1 MFFQSAKR
9 RDRQDDD
16 RRRGRVASEG
26 EGEGEGQD
34 QDQSKGKALYWPR
47 PTVRAW
53 LPAALAPAGG
63 PQGPAASVTAS
74 AVDELRTGIGTAALA
89 FRGYDQTNLGRSPEL
104 LAHPVYGPIVRGVLD
119 QASQIAA
126 AAVGRPID
134 LAARIE
140 AQEVSTLE
148 CFAEDVAT
156 IVAMEL
162 AQLAI
167 LEQVFEV
174 NVREA
179 RLSFGYS
186 IGEMSAMV
194 NGGVYTME
202 QLLPIPLAFAADCAA
217 MAADTTMG
225 ILFSRGS
232 ILHAGDVVR
241 LCTAVSSQ
249 GRGLIGP
256 SAYLSPNTVL
266 VIGQGDTLDRLE
278 PLMGEFLPAR
288 TNLRRKP
295 NHWPPLHTPLVW
307 QKNIPNRTAMA
318 LYQTAGGLQRPRPT
332 VLSCV
337 TGAAS
342 YDELNSRDLLT
353 RWVDHPQRL
362 WDVIYETLGS
372 GIDLVVHVGPA
383 PNLVPATFERLS
395 NNVLKQMGNRY
406 VRALG
411 RGVVSSLNQHAW
423 LARLLPSKAAL
434 LRAPFIAHIILE
446 DWLLAQPVQEKAWA
460 GAGPHRG
467 PTA

>member
-1 MFFQSAKR
+1 MFFQSARR
-9 RDRQDDD
+9 RDRQDGD
-16 RRRGRVASEG
+16 RRRGRIASEG
-26 EGEGEGQD
+26 
-34 QDQSKGKALYWPR
+34 KALHWPR
-47 PTVRAW
+47 PTVRPW
-53 LPAALAPAGG
+53 LPSSARAAGEEAGLA
-63 PQGPAASVTAS
+63 QGPARPGA
-74 AVDELRTGIGTAALA
+74 ELRAGIGTAAFA

-104 LAHPVYGPIVRGVLD
+104 LAHPVFGPIVRRVLD
-119 QASQIAA
+119 EASQVATK
-126 AAVGRPID
+126 AVGRPID

-140 AQEVSTLE
+140 AQAPTSLE
-148 CFAEDVAT
+148 TFAEDAAT

-174 NVREA
+174 PVREA

-186 IGEMSAMV
+186 IGELSAMIV
-194 NGGVYTME
+194 GGVYSLD
-202 QLLPIPLAFAADCAA
+202 QILPIPLGFAADCAEL
-217 MAADTTMG
+217 AADTTMG
-225 ILFSRGS
+225 VLFSRGS
-232 ILHAGDVVR
+232 FLHAEDVER

-249 GRGLIGP
+249 GAGLIGP

-266 VIGQGDTLDRLE
+266 VIGQGDTLNRLE
-278 PLMGEFLPAR
+278 PLIGEYLPPK

-318 LYQTAGGLQRPRPT
+318 LYHVVGGLQKPKPT

-337 TGAAS
+337 TGSAS
-342 YDELNSRDLLT
+342 YDELNSRDLLIQ
-353 RWVDHPQRL
+353 WVDHPQRL
-362 WDVIYETLGS
+362 WDVIYETLGA

-406 VRALG
+406 VKALG
-411 RGVVSSLNQHAW
+411 RGVASSMNQHAW

-446 DWLLAQPVQEKAWA
+446 DWLLAQPLQ
-460 GAGPHRG
+460 
-467 PTA
+467 

>member
-9 RDRQDDD
+9 HDRQDDD
-16 RRRGRVASEG
+16 RRRARASSEGRV
-26 EGEGEGQD
+26 
-34 QDQSKGKALYWPR
+34 LHRPWPTAR
-47 PTVRAW
+47 PW
-53 LPAALAPAGG
+53 LPAAARAAAAEAAAAEG
-63 PQGPAASVTAS
+63 PGR
-74 AVDELRTGIGTAALA
+74 AVRDLRAGIGTAAFA
-89 FRGYDQTNLGRSPEL
+89 FRGYDQSNLGRSPEL
-104 LAHPVYGPIVRGVLD
+104 LAHPTYGPIVREVLD
-119 QASQIAA
+119 EASQISTSTL
-126 AAVGRPID
+126 GRPID

-140 AQEVSTLE
+140 ARAATTLDS
-148 CFAEDVAT
+148 FAEDIAI
-156 IVAMEL
+156 IVAVER

-167 LEQVFEV
+167 LERVFEV
-174 NVREA
+174 SVREA

-186 IGEMSAMV
+186 LGELSAMV
-194 NGGVYTME
+194 LGGVYTMD
-202 QLLPIPLAFAADCAA
+202 QLLPIPLSCAADCAE
-217 MAADTTMG
+217 MAQDATMG
-225 ILFSRGS
+225 VLFSRGS
-232 ILHAGDVVR
+232 ILHPEDVER

-249 GRGLIGP
+249 GKGLIGP

-278 PLMGEFLPAR
+278 PLMDEYLPGK

-295 NHWPPLHTPLVW
+295 HRWPPLHTPLVW

-318 LYQTAGGLQRPRPT
+318 LYHVGGGHQKPSPT

-337 TGAAS
+337 TGGAS
-342 YDELNSRDLLT
+342 YDELNSRDLLIQ
-353 RWVDHPQRL
+353 WVDHPQRL
-362 WDVIYETLGS
+362 WDVIYEALGA

-406 VRALG
+406 VKALG

-446 DWLLAQPVQEKAWA
+446 DWLLDQPVQ
-460 GAGPHRG
+460 
-467 PTA
+467 